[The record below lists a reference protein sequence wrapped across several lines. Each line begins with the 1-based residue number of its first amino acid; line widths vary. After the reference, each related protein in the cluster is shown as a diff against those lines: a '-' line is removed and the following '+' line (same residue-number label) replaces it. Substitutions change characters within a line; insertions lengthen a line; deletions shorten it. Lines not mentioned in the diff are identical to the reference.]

1 MEIKKHIS
9 NISFECF
16 PSEKIP
22 VFKCPSPPSYL
33 KTKKKLTNRKTKEN
47 ISAQISVKHLN
58 PSPTAKT
65 RTKFKE
71 VSRQVYLSMIQPFK
85 NKVNPNFRRQRLRS
99 LACDF
104 PFRPEQISLIT
115 ILPKDTSESFSKSAH
130 STFRAHSQQKSNKNK
145 KFSNM
150 LFAEGSKLEL
160 KRAPSKRFNN
170 LCNPSSNRKPL
181 KNPSEAGR
189 DDIENLHS
197 RLEKLKGSLESP
209 DEESPEKYCI
219 NVLKPRFNM

>member
-1 MEIKKHIS
+1 METKKHIS

-16 PSEKIP
+16 PSEKVS

-33 KTKKKLTNRKTKEN
+33 KAKKKESSRNTKEN

-58 PSPTAKT
+58 PSPTAKKQN
-65 RTKFKE
+65 KFKE

-85 NKVNPNFRRQRLRS
+85 NKVNPNFRRQRFRS
-99 LACDF
+99 LAYDF

-115 ILPKDTSESFSKSAH
+115 ILPKDTSENFSKSAH
-130 STFRAHSQQKSNKNK
+130 STFRANSQQKSNRNK

-160 KRAPSKRFNN
+160 KRAPSKKLNN
-170 LCNPSSNRKPL
+170 ISNPSSNRISS
-181 KNPSEAGR
+181 KNPSETSR
-189 DDIENLHS
+189 DDLRNH
-197 RLEKLKGSLESP
+197 LEKLKGSLESP
-209 DEESPEKYCI
+209 DEESPEKYCV
-219 NVLKPRFNM
+219 NVLKPRFNI